1 MAEDDKELFDSAF
14 EEQAIDTPAP
24 EQAPAQ
30 PRDEHG
36 RFAAKAQEQEQSAL
50 DEDQE
55 QAPVQQQEPEQKPQ
69 GIPSWRLK
77 EEAEAKRAAEER
89 ALAAERRMAELERR
103 IEEMGRKP
111 EPEKP
116 TPEIWDDPRAFVQA
130 EISPIQ
136 TQMQSAIQQL
146 AKETAIVRHT
156 EAVVTEAERAFM
168 QSMADRTLD
177 PADYN
182 RVVNSQNRYSAA
194 VEWYKRSQTLQKV
207 GNDPEAWLEAEMERR
222 LADPEYQAKVME
234 RIRGTAQQQRP
245 VTQLP
250 PSLNKMTRAGGHP
263 DGDDESD
270 AGLLKSALRR

>member
-1 MAEDDKELFDSAF
+1 MAEDEKELFDSAF
-14 EEQAIDTPAP
+14 QDEVIDTPEKVEAP
-24 EQAPAQ
+24 EAGQ
-30 PRDEHG
+30 PRDEQG
-36 RFAAKAQEQEQSAL
+36 RFAAKAQEPVEEDIPQQAQQS
-50 DEDQE
+50 ET
-55 QAPVQQQEPEQKPQ
+55 EQKLEK
-69 GIPSWRLK
+69 GIPSFRLK
-77 EEAEAKRAAEER
+77 EEADARRAAEER
-89 ALAAERRMAELERR
+89 ALAAERRMSDLERR

-130 EISPIQ
+130 ELNPIQ
-136 TQMQSAIQQL
+136 TQLQTAIQQL

-156 EAVVTEAERAFM
+156 EAVVTEAEQAFM
-168 QSMADRTLD
+168 RAMQDRTLD
-177 PADYN
+177 PADFN
-182 RVVNSQNRYSAA
+182 RVVSSQNRYSAA

-207 GNDPEAWLEAEMERR
+207 GNDPDAWLEAEMERR

-250 PSLNKMTRAGGHP
+250 PSLNKTTRAGTHP
-263 DGDDESD
+263 DGEDESD